1 MSIRKTEL
9 HIDRIEDGVAVAY
22 DNNEN
27 EYFIRDNIS
36 DIKENDI
43 LEATLTEDGLITS
56 ITVLHEKTEAK
67 KHSMNKLLTNLFN
80 KGV

>member
-43 LEATLTEDGLITS
+43 VEATLTEDGLVTS

-67 KHSMNKLLTNLFN
+67 KLSMKKLLTNLFN

>member
-1 MSIRKTEL
+1 MSSRKTEL
-9 HIDRIEDGVAVAY
+9 HVDRIEDGVAVAY

-43 LEATLTEDGLITS
+43 LEATLTEDGLVTS

-67 KHSMNKLLTNLFN
+67 KHSMKELLTNLFN